1 MTVLGWLIAFGLTGV
16 ALLIA
21 LRRVNARRC
30 RVFDEETL
38 KKLGD
43 LADKEEKE

>member
-1 MTVLGWLIAFGLTGV
+1 MIEALVFAVVGL

-30 RVFDEETL
+30 AVFDEEEL
-38 KKLGD
+38 RKLGD
-43 LADKEEKE
+43 LANKEDEK

>member
-1 MTVLGWLIAFGLTGV
+1 MTETIVFAVVGV

-30 RVFDEETL
+30 KVFDEEAL
-38 KKLGD
+38 RKLGD
-43 LADKEEKE
+43 LADKEEE

>member
-1 MTVLGWLIAFGLTGV
+1 MTVALGLLAFAAI

-30 RVFDEETL
+30 KVFDEETL

-43 LADKEEKE
+43 LADKEDK

>member
-1 MTVLGWLIAFGLTGV
+1 MTVQGWLIAFGVIGI

-30 RVFDEETL
+30 NVFDEETL

-43 LADKEEKE
+43 LADKEEK

>member
-1 MTVLGWLIAFGLTGV
+1 MTVLVWLIAFGVAGV
-16 ALLIA
+16 ILLIA

-30 RVFDEETL
+30 NVFDEETL

-43 LADKEEKE
+43 LADKED